1 MPDVTGPFGA
11 LLLAVF
17 LLGIAGKVIAEL
29 WGEHKRHDH
38 DVEAQR
44 SEAVAGWRDQA
55 EVSERGVAL
64 SEQLLTELQSF
75 RKDQATRRRRSD
87 PRC

>member
-1 MPDVTGPFGA
+1 VPDVTGPFGA
-11 LLLAVF
+11 LLLSVT

-55 EVSERGVAL
+55 EVSERGIVL
-64 SEQLLTELQSF
+64 SEQLLAELKAFRQDQS
-75 RKDQATRRRRSD
+75 TRRRRND